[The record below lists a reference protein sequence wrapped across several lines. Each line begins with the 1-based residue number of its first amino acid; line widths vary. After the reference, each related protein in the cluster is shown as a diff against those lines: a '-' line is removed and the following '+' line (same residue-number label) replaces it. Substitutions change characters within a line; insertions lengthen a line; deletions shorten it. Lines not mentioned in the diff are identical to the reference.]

1 MSSSGR
7 TMSETQEQI
16 SLIKWSQQPSVRQ
29 QYPELKFLFHVP
41 NERADKV
48 EAANLKRMGVKSGIP
63 DLMLPVPSGEYH
75 GLFIEM
81 KKIGGRASADQLWW
95 LEHLK
100 ANGYACAV
108 CYGWQ
113 QASEVLLWYLNLE

>member
-1 MSSSGR
+1 MSNSGK

-48 EAANLKRMGVKSGIP
+48 EAANLKRMGVKPGIP

-81 KKIGGRASADQLWW
+81 KKIGGWPSADQLWW

-100 ANGYACAV
+100 ANGYAAFV

-113 QASEVLLWYLNLE
+113 QASEVLMWYLNLE

>member
-48 EAANLKRMGVKSGIP
+48 EAANLKRMGVKPGIP
-63 DLMLPVPSGEYH
+63 DMMLPVSQNPYSK
-75 GLFIEM
+75 M
-81 KKIGGRASADQLWW
+81 R
-95 LEHLK
+95 
-100 ANGYACAV
+100 N
-108 CYGWQ
+108 
-113 QASEVLLWYLNLE
+113 